1 MKLHE
6 PYEPKLRKNY
16 MLAASAAV
24 FTAAAAALWFFHEKL
39 SLNVGTLCI
48 ITGAALFSMI
58 FTFVNYKRKREN
70 FLKAK
75 ELKEKQEDIGK
86 DKGNEIFF

>member
-16 MLAASAAV
+16 MLAAASAV
-24 FTAAAAALWFFHEKL
+24 FAAAAAALWYFHDKL
-39 SLNVGTLCI
+39 SLNTGTLCI
-48 ITGAALFSMI
+48 ITGAALFSVI
-58 FTFVNYKRKREN
+58 FTFVNYKRKKEN
-70 FLKAK
+70 FLKAR
-75 ELKEKQEDIGK
+75 ELSEKQDDIGK

>member
-16 MLAASAAV
+16 MLAAAAAV
-24 FTAAAAALWFFHEKL
+24 FAAAAATLWFFHDKL
-39 SLNVGTLCI
+39 SLNTGTLFI
-48 ITGAALFSMI
+48 ISGTAIFSVI
-58 FTFVNYKRKREN
+58 LTFINYKRKKEN

-75 ELKEKQEDIGK
+75 ELSEKQNDIGK